1 MAVVREAEAERD
13 VREAEAPAERAGQRQ
28 AVQRERVVR
37 AIVLPCGPHGS
48 FKGEVYQYTTPVA
61 ARDGHSRPGFFFW
74 VFRWMIDFLGGV
86 GIANMAGRS
95 REPIAN
101 RTAAVI
107 FDGLS
112 SSDEEVQKM
121 GEEAK
126 EEDEEAIAL
135 PVADDHLTSSSMM
148 AKQVAVSARKRKA
161 AANDE
166 DVREDV
172 GDREAE
178 EEEEDE
184 PLSRGDFSLSSFA
197 CICWLGQLM
206 ARAEGIL
213 QGMRDT
219 FWQDV
224 RKGCFQIVR
233 GEVSVQSLVKEH
245 GQIAAKIFNKQE
257 QVEVVE
263 ALRILQADAVRRSL
277 SQDRRRAA
285 EKLFARFVR
294 SLAESI
300 DDTVGKPLWTEAI
313 LDAGGQAGPS
323 IAGVF
328 VAQSHFAS
336 GSGAAETKRNR
347 ERPSKFLEAE
357 RLSYVAAGR
366 SVLAQAPVLSVVAD
380 AVHVGQEDWLN
391 VFLCDTSEDV
401 KKGTAI
407 TSDDWTDMW
416 QGRITK
422 SFKKAGS
429 KGRSPPKTTGGY
441 KEPERLAT
449 QEWFRDMSHSLA
461 VVGWGFSSFRRTSEA
476 GRPRVLILCTDQEAT
491 QLAAVNY
498 LKFGRSLFVE
508 HVNDPAHRSHNDVNL
523 AMAAAGLL
531 TFGLVSIGLY
541 NVRYGPWNKGTWFG
555 KVQTMADEMSRSMSP
570 SDPLLLTFFP
580 DILEDQGRSQ
590 EDNNEA
596 ERRAF
601 LESLPNRSF
610 VRSKGSKASQSRFN
624 SLSQAHAELDGDWS
638 ACCLV
643 LVALCVAEG
652 WCTTASQLWS
662 PSAGMAETT
671 TAATTRAA
679 AKSNVRCSTMLADLR
694 AAEATVSQYAN
705 WAHWQY
711 MEVAREHVAKLSNL
725 AALKRI
731 GLDMSFELPKEE
743 VREDSLAWQDA
754 VAHRVVRLTHRLLRY
769 RCGSQLGPR
778 GRWRRSSLDGHSA
791 TAPVMAMLLS
801 ELREASFVEV
811 PPGTFEWLRRSWS
824 GLLNS
829 KLVEDANKVQ
839 REAEQRNGT
848 SKMLGRLEGWHG
860 LSRKKLLEQYHRR
873 EVPSGRMA
881 TVLVKFEA
889 DPWFVRPQRL
899 RTDPGSSS
907 AAVRE
912 EQEEGLTD
920 QTFEDDLL
928 KGVSQARTWAS
939 PTPESEQDKL
949 AGFSLLTKVV
959 RQNMDWSFVEKGWWA
974 ALAPEGHALQFPTG
988 PPLYV
993 VRSYKRASPA
1003 GDIVR
1008 LDLENP
1014 HVGWVHL
1021 FDEAVDVLDLAATS
1035 PQRGLVSLG
1044 ETRAMGVVF
1053 RVQARCSLLQH
1064 HEKFGFAGVPE
1075 WGLRRLAEVKG
1086 WPAEAEDE
1094 EDDRL
1099 AVVCLLSLQ
1108 PTLTKDD
1115 VVNRL
1120 LFRQDVAS
1128 WSGEF
1133 GELDLTEVVRDTML
1147 AADQDVALQQL
1158 AKRKAAR
1165 ETAVEIRK
1173 RVSRT
1178 FEAVAKTFAS
1188 RPEYKKAA
1196 AARKAKE
1203 KQASQQQKDHAA
1215 AIKRCYAALS
1225 DKVAKVGV
1233 PTAVRV
1239 YRDDYNGRWRLTYR
1253 TVWAQVTR
1261 SISWTAV
1268 GSRNAAAEAVRQG
1281 WQWAETFDG
1290 LPMPEEAAG
1299 LLQKLAA

>member
-1 MAVVREAEAERD
+1 
-13 VREAEAPAERAGQRQ
+13 
-28 AVQRERVVR
+28 
-37 AIVLPCGPHGS
+37 
-48 FKGEVYQYTTPVA
+48 
-61 ARDGHSRPGFFFW
+61 
-74 VFRWMIDFLGGV
+74 
-86 GIANMAGRS
+86 
-95 REPIAN
+95 
-101 RTAAVI
+101 
-107 FDGLS
+107 
-112 SSDEEVQKM
+112 
-121 GEEAK
+121 
-126 EEDEEAIAL
+126 
-135 PVADDHLTSSSMM
+135 M
-148 AKQVAVSARKRKA
+148 AKGPR
-161 AANDE
+161 AN
-166 DVREDV
+166 
-172 GDREAE
+172 AKWNL
-178 EEEEDE
+178 E
-184 PLSRGDFSLSSFA
+184 PND
-197 CICWLGQLM
+197 IK

-224 RKGCFQIVR
+224 RKGCFQVVR

-300 DDTVGKPLWTEAI
+300 DDTVGKPLWTATRVDALDQLRTARGYRRSSHGCQEAI

-323 IAGVF
+323 IAAAL

-422 SFKKAGS
+422 FFKKAGS
-429 KGRSPPKTTGGY
+429 KGRSAAKTTGGY

-449 QEWFRDMSHSLA
+449 QEWLRDMSHSLA

-476 GRPRVLILCTDQEAT
+476 GRPRVLILCTDQEAI

-638 ACCLV
+638 AFCLV

-679 AKSNVRCSTMLADLR
+679 AKSAARKALQQQRGRSVNVLHGMTMFACNQDNRSLARSVFFVLQPENVRCSTMLADLR

-769 RCGSQLGPR
+769 RCGSQLGSTNGWGASAGLLHESAALR
-778 GRWRRSSLDGHSA
+778 QSSLRFLEEVDRTVKRVQAEGSLEAKLLLDGHSA

-848 SKMLGRLEGWHG
+848 SKTLGRLEGWHG

-881 TVLVKFEA
+881 TVPEA

-907 AAVRE
+907 AAVR
-912 EQEEGLTD
+912 
-920 QTFEDDLL
+920 DLL

-993 VRSYKRASPA
+993 VRSYKRAALVWPGKLQTSPA
-1003 GDIVR
+1003 GDIVG

-1014 HVGWVHL
+1014 QVGWVHL

-1035 PQRGLVSLG
+1035 PQRGL
-1044 ETRAMGVVF
+1044 
-1053 RVQARCSLLQH
+1053 
-1064 HEKFGFAGVPE
+1064 
-1075 WGLRRLAEVKG
+1075 
-1086 WPAEAEDE
+1086 
-1094 EDDRL
+1094 
-1099 AVVCLLSLQ
+1099 
-1108 PTLTKDD
+1108 
-1115 VVNRL
+1115 
-1120 LFRQDVAS
+1120 
-1128 WSGEF
+1128 
-1133 GELDLTEVVRDTML
+1133 
-1147 AADQDVALQQL
+1147 
-1158 AKRKAAR
+1158 
-1165 ETAVEIRK
+1165 
-1173 RVSRT
+1173 
-1178 FEAVAKTFAS
+1178 
-1188 RPEYKKAA
+1188 
-1196 AARKAKE
+1196 ARK
-1203 KQASQQQKDHAA
+1203 S
-1215 AIKRCYAALS
+1215 L
-1225 DKVAKVGV
+1225 V
-1233 PTAVRV
+1233 P
-1239 YRDDYNGRWRLTYR
+1239 
-1253 TVWAQVTR
+1253 
-1261 SISWTAV
+1261 
-1268 GSRNAAAEAVRQG
+1268 
-1281 WQWAETFDG
+1281 
-1290 LPMPEEAAG
+1290 
-1299 LLQKLAA
+1299 